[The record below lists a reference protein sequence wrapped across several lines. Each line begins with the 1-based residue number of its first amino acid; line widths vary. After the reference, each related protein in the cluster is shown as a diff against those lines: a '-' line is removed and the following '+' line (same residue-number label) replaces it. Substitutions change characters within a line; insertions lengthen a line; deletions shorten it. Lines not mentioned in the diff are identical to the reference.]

1 MAEPYLIDTVRIKTM
16 NDQLWRRVGVTQSFE
31 ILLVEAALVGPGA
44 ANEVARRASSK
55 LSGGA
60 ARFWDLSIAQLQKDL
75 CRRRILDLS
84 DGILQAHTDFA
95 DKLDKALGDHES
107 AVSRVVPTPGV
118 TTEQVLKETEAQAKA
133 AATKKS
139 SPSKAKT
146 KSSQTTQSRG
156 SARPLKRQTASN
168 EQTSSTGHTPVKTKH
183 VDTRRMILTPKQL
196 FTSNRLNRLLDYLD
210 DTTLSVN
217 QLSSRLDLSGGNID
231 ALLHDT
237 GELQITRVSR
247 DRLVELHWR
256 GRELVRTAGV
266 DRRLAVLDLVKEL
279 REKATAAPTVE

>member
-31 ILLVEAALVGPGA
+31 ILLVEAALLGPGV

-75 CRRRILDLS
+75 CRRRVLVLS
-84 DGILQAHTDFA
+84 DGILQAHSDFA
-95 DKLDKALGDHES
+95 SKLDKVLSDHES
-107 AVSRVVPTPGV
+107 AVSRVMPTPGV
-118 TTEQVLKETEAQAKA
+118 TTEQVLKEAEAQAKA
-133 AATKKS
+133 ASTKKS
-139 SPSKAKT
+139 APSRSKKAQPT
-146 KSSQTTQSRG
+146 PSRE
-156 SARPLKRQTASN
+156 SARPLKRQSPSGESMAGAS
-168 EQTSSTGHTPVKTKH
+168 HAPVKTKH
-183 VDTRRMILTPKQL
+183 VDTRRSELTPKQL

-217 QLSSRLDLSGGNID
+217 QLSSRLDLSGGNLD
-231 ALLHDT
+231 ALLEDT
-237 GELQITRVSR
+237 GALQITRVSR

-279 REKATAAPTVE
+279 REKADASISEE

>member
-31 ILLVEAALVGPGA
+31 ILLVEAALLGPGIA
-44 ANEVARRASSK
+44 SEVARRASSK

-75 CRRRILDLS
+75 CRRRILSLS
-84 DGILQAHTDFA
+84 DGTLQAHTDFA
-95 DKLDKALGDHES
+95 EKLDKVLADHDG
-107 AVSRVVPTPGV
+107 AVSRVMPTPGV
-118 TTEQVLKETEAQAKA
+118 TTEQVLKEAEAQAKA
-133 AATKKS
+133 AATRKTTS
-139 SPSKAKT
+139 NKAKKAEPKPT
-146 KSSQTTQSRG
+146 RG
-156 SARPLKRQTASN
+156 SARPLKRQS
-168 EQTSSTGHTPVKTKH
+168 QTSESSVGANHAPVKTKH
-183 VDTRRMILTPKQL
+183 VDTRRTILTPKQL

-217 QLSSRLDLSGGNID
+217 QLSSRLDLSGGNLD
-231 ALLHDT
+231 ALLEAT

-256 GRELVRTAGV
+256 GRELVRTVSV

-279 REKATAAPTVE
+279 REKANASVSEE